1 MSLALNRVTD
11 WENKCLV
18 NPYCHQNWLSFTL
31 KVNGMYQNSMGW
43 CFPLQRICYS
53 EVSMLMLCQKPVR
66 SDIQH
71 FIAASAMAA
80 LTLDLIMICILQ
92 NYLNTKSL
100 KGVLIPPECSL
111 NWKVQEKTW
120 SLIRSD
126 LKKKKKKRRLE
137 FENFGRF
144 NCGKFRCVIWL
155 CILKLVV

>member
-53 EVSMLMLCQKPVR
+53 EASMLMLCQKPVR

-92 NYLNTKSL
+92 NYLNTKSF

-111 NWKVQEKTW
+111 NWKVREKTRF
-120 SLIRSD
+120 LIRSD
-126 LKKKKKKRRLE
+126 FKKKRKKRRLE
-137 FENFGRF
+137 FKDFGRF

>member
-1 MSLALNRVTD
+1 
-11 WENKCLV
+11 
-18 NPYCHQNWLSFTL
+18 
-31 KVNGMYQNSMGW
+31 
-43 CFPLQRICYS
+43 
-53 EVSMLMLCQKPVR
+53 MLMLCQKPVR

-111 NWKVQEKTW
+111 NWKVQEKTR

-126 LKKKKKKRRLE
+126 LKKKKRRLE
-137 FENFGRF
+137 FKDFGRF
-144 NCGKFRCVIWL
+144 NCGKFRCVIL
-155 CILKLVV
+155 TVYSETCGLICSKTYVLQISFL